1 MYFNTSYLFESC
13 CSNAPHCLSS
23 SPQVAMILEEQTRF
37 IYFYITAHTSIN
49 ITLNSYQSPLMAKKN
64 TPTWQSSGKP
74 SNPQWTPQKWAC
86 PLTCTSSWL
95 IEAWQKSLTRT
106 WERKRESARERSW
119 PVGCVFVSV
128 CKRSK
133 CVYDS
138 YLLKSARRA
147 LMSPHTPRPSVN
159 FTQRSTAAA
168 AKPNTF
174 WTECVS
180 SNTQSRTSPR
190 S

>member
-23 SPQVAMILEEQTRF
+23 SPQVAMILEERTNRRF

-49 ITLNSYQSPLMAKKN
+49 ITLNSYQSPLMAKKK
-64 TPTWQSSGKP
+64 THTHLTEFWKAVQSSMNTSEVGVS
-74 SNPQWTPQKWAC
+74 SN
-86 PLTCTSSWL
+86 LYFFL
-95 IEAWQKSLTRT
+95 IDWSVTEKSDTYLK
-106 WERKRESARERSW
+106 EKRENPLESAADLW
-119 PVGCVFVSV
+119 AV